1 MTVETPCLSPIS
13 GDTLYLEEL
22 SRKNIYLQLFGFL
35 ISGGTMRRFLKAL
48 LLFVMSVAVGQSV
61 YAQVKPIVQVAG
73 RLGQSEY
80 RVFTKDTLYQIAG
93 DYHVSGLLVIE
104 PGTTVEWLPDGR
116 LIDSVGGKIIADG
129 ELDAIW
135 DGNTAAV
142 TSFSARYCDLDYI
155 RAHVTITG
163 RPEYTAQGGPNGS
176 PNWVN
181 YASHLLFYYA
191 NNLQHCATDPNLKF
205 LQYKRD
211 VQRQPIIFRGRP
223 VNQNSEEWGHIV
235 ILPGADTAV
244 FRNVQFVNFR
254 KDTGVVRNQ
263 QFYNPTPAQGYDN
276 QQIIAADILNKK
288 MRRLTSG
295 GGGALTTFSSKTW
308 ILNSRFDSNMA
319 RYHGGALQL
328 LQAPWDQYV
337 EDPGARSFFPHD
349 PSLGSAH
356 DLNTY
361 PAGDLNSYLDT
372 IDQYGSFISTPF
384 GSIPRMRITSPNSG
398 PVQYRMLYDDGRQA
412 ANMGRIRRLYFRD
425 NRAMVISALRDIN
438 GYRDDPTNPPP
449 VINDGF
455 IGGIA
460 KNEAYGGALYISGRR
475 YDTIYF
481 GNGLALSLM
490 TNGVVSDPTDTMV
503 FERNYAANF
512 QRDSTG
518 GAKGGAI
525 YVDDSTALD
534 LGLSRFNDN
543 FTATPNVP
551 ATDWYRRSHMSQGGG
566 IYMAKASPYLRIR
579 DNVSFIGNRSGQGG
593 AIYVEAI
600 VNPFGKNI
608 AIYDPFL
615 SPEILGRDDIYFI
628 NNKAEYDGGA
638 IYTMRNMVVQGRF
651 ITTFDSASGG
661 LIDRRILFDSNA
673 AGLAGGAIAIDN
685 QTNHSIT
692 LESNARVLNTLFSY
706 NAAGD
711 SARVD
716 DTRLIKY
723 YDPLAN
729 PANPTNPYSV
739 TTLADRYQLPESI
752 RDEILGGGAIYSRYG
767 NTNLFRAVEFLSN
780 WTIDGNG
787 GAISMITPVETNR
800 YFLAHGDAAYA
811 YSSSFPGG
819 SALPFDDGPEPS
831 DMRYMTRFLKNKAVK
846 GSAPFRAHPRDT
858 TTLVENTLDD
868 PYRNG
873 TGLGG
878 AIYLNDRLQPVGGA
892 PGFPREDSVILHRV
906 RIQGGTAY
914 SGAAVYS
921 DNYDLKVTFSRS
933 LIANNM
939 AVSTEGRNVDTFAN
953 QTSPAASRT
962 AGAILYGEVIGPM
975 PLMDFHTGANSIYDN
990 DARYLVRVADAP
1002 QGTFGLGESGA
1013 DTLRGNFW
1021 GEVQAPVTTI
1031 LPTGTQ
1037 QETFFIQGESCSLP
1051 LKPGGAVN
1059 EQGPFESKHVYEYTP
1074 VPYGMIPD
1082 TLLIE
1087 GRVYD
1092 IYDKGL
1098 DIRAVDY
1105 SGPRMAP
1112 AEDFSV
1118 GIPPVLRQYPAGSV
1132 YEGKVVRRLTR
1143 DPFKAETDTTYAKLM
1158 SEFFGNHPIGY
1169 PLFLEAR
1176 AGYLGDLNTDNNDSC
1191 SLNHTVML
1199 VINAETG
1206 EFIRSNL
1213 KQYQEGDPRFWSRVE
1228 FVPDSINRDVLG
1240 RRATERR
1247 AAFSIG
1253 ELYRLTP
1260 AYYIEQGA
1268 SLEQARFFA
1277 ARYEDSV
1284 ALDGRRYGGAPNIL
1298 GGPTFNYVN
1307 RPNSPTFVDIYAG
1320 ERYHAL
1326 PVKTGD
1332 RIWVISRTM
1341 LWNTDSSRTWVENI
1355 SRFTG
1360 MEFLID
1366 AGNSVL
1372 APLLRGQAEL
1382 RNTLFLWEDRVYE
1395 SDSTGR
1401 RESPILEVTAND
1413 TNNFYDPRSLFYPD
1427 RYTGLRY
1434 EWTPLVETPGFA
1446 PSPSTDPAVSR
1457 LASWLRA
1464 DTVYP
1469 ANVDP
1474 AAIQRDIVHEWGFIR
1489 FWGNPHNPDVVP
1501 GGELLEVNVSNY
1513 PPDQRTIDSLKGLV
1527 GIDTVASYIFLYPP
1541 YFNCQ
1546 VYDPVNA
1553 RYLQQ
1558 DTVNISSA
1566 STATYRLRIFVQ
1578 DSIPVELNSVP
1589 GCWDPARNLVI
1600 AQWTDELRFNYDI
1613 NTDDEVEDRSAEAE
1627 SWDFRYGRTT
1637 YGFVF
1642 TQGNTGT
1649 TDDVTE
1655 VRPVWLADQY
1665 LSDVNHAVDNGATVL
1680 QTGNIIVRLDS
1691 TEADGLLQ
1699 NPGQANN
1706 TYNLDSVFTVIV
1718 NDGHT
1723 GNNKFDFRVLVNAQP
1738 RLLPSASGDFILP
1751 NAKEDFDYNRTLFDL
1766 SRAIRSE
1773 DRNRDQRRLYQLVY
1787 RDDALNDSSIQ
1798 DGAVV
1803 KDMTVTSTATIA
1815 KVRRDTCYLEAG
1827 ILDAPKTT
1835 PSWISINPISGIL
1848 YGTPGQNDA
1857 PRTDSITVI
1866 VTDEY
1871 GLSDVRSYAI
1881 TVDSTQH
1888 PPDLRGLPAI
1898 RCAIV
1903 GQQYKDSLCVSD
1915 RDFGRLAS
1923 PDRVNLKAVGK
1934 VEGETDVPLT
1944 VSPSTWSGPHN
1955 PDTCVPIS
1963 INTNAIPSQ
1972 FAGQKMTVEVI
1983 AEDQAGNKDTLTYEV
1998 AVSDVVDFEMTV
2010 HVENTNT
2017 TDGHASQELVFGL
2030 AQNATTGEDS
2040 ADLGRLDVNYCEY
2053 ELPLLPPP
2061 DVFDARWTIPSQ
2073 NGMLRNF
2080 YPTNPPSGR
2089 GRSAWKAFVQP
2100 GNLPGGSPF
2109 YPVRICWLLSEAAT
2123 ADSALTIA
2131 DLRSDLTGSN
2141 RGAFRVNM
2149 KNPTGH
2155 NVYSVNGI
2163 RIEISGD
2170 RACVVVLEPGIING
2184 FQIFYSTDT
2193 TSSVEDPI
2201 VAVAGKA
2208 GFQLAAN
2215 VPNPVTNTTE
2225 IAFTTPTRSDVRL
2238 EVFDVN
2244 GKLVKTLLSRSVPAG
2259 RQSVPWD
2266 GTDNRGRKAAS
2277 GTYTYR
2283 LTSGTTVISRTMIL
2297 TR

>member
-1 MTVETPCLSPIS
+1 
-13 GDTLYLEEL
+13 
-22 SRKNIYLQLFGFL
+22 
-35 ISGGTMRRFLKAL
+35 MRRFLKAL
-48 LLFVMSVAVGQSV
+48 LLLVMSAVVGQSAL
-61 YAQVKPIVQVAG
+61 AQPIAQIAG
-73 RLGQSEY
+73 RLGQTEY
-80 RVFTKDTLYQIAG
+80 RVLTKDTLYQVAG
-93 DYHVSGLLVIE
+93 DYHVSGLLIIE
-104 PGTTVEWLPDGR
+104 PGTTVEFLPDGR

-135 DGNTAAV
+135 DRNTAAV
-142 TSFSARYCDLDYI
+142 GSYTNRYCDLDYV
-155 RAHVTITG
+155 RDHVNISG
-163 RPEYTAQGGPNGS
+163 RPEFTAQGGPNGS

-191 NNLQHCATDPNLKF
+191 NHLQGCATDPNRRLT
-205 LQYKRD
+205 QYTRD
-211 VQRQPIIFRGRP
+211 VRRAPIIFRGRP
-223 VNQNSEEWGHIV
+223 INQNSEELGHIV

-263 QFYNPTPAQGYDN
+263 QFYNPQAAQGYDN
-276 QQIIAADILNKK
+276 QQIVSADILNKQ

-295 GGGALTTFSSKTW
+295 GGGAITTFSSKTW

-328 LQAPWDQYV
+328 LQSPWDANV
-337 EDPGARSFFPHD
+337 ADPGARSFFPHD
-349 PSLGSAH
+349 PSIGAAH
-356 DLNTY
+356 DSNTY
-361 PAGDLNSYLDT
+361 PAGDLNAYLDG
-372 IDQYGSFISTPF
+372 IDVYGSFISTPF
-384 GSIPRMRITSPNSG
+384 GSIPTMRVTTPNSG

-412 ANMGRIRRLYFRD
+412 ANMGRIRRVYFRD
-425 NRAMVISALRDIN
+425 NRAMVINAIRDVN
-438 GYRDDPTNPPP
+438 GYRDDPSTVVP

-455 IGGIA
+455 VGGIA
-460 KNEAYGGALYISGRR
+460 KNEAFGGALYISGRR

-490 TNGVVSDPTDTMV
+490 TGGLVSDPTDTLV

-512 QRDSTG
+512 QADSTG

-525 YVDDSTALD
+525 YVGDSTALD
-534 LGLSRFNDN
+534 FGLSRFNDN
-543 FTATPNVP
+543 FTATPQVP
-551 ATDWYRRSHMSQGGG
+551 RTDWYRRSHMSQGGG
-566 IYMAKASPYLRIR
+566 IYMSKISPYLRLR
-579 DNVSFIGNRSGQGG
+579 DNVTFINNRSGQGG
-593 AIYVEAI
+593 AIFVEAV

-615 SPEILGRDDIYFI
+615 SPEILGRDEINFI

-638 IYTMRNMVVQGRF
+638 IYTMRNMVVQGQF
-651 ITTFDSASGG
+651 ITTFDSLSGAVV
-661 LIDRRILFDSNA
+661 DRRILFDSNA
-673 AGLAGGAIAIDN
+673 AGLAGGAIVVDN
-685 QTNHSIT
+685 QTHHSLM
-692 LESNARVLNTLFSY
+692 LESNARVLNTLFS
-706 NAAGD
+706 NNSAGD
-711 SARVD
+711 STRVD

-739 TTLADRYQLPESI
+739 ATLADRYQLPLSL
-752 RDEILGGGAIYSRYG
+752 RSEILGGGAIYSRYG

-787 GAISMITPVETNR
+787 GAIAMITPVEANR
-800 YFLAHGDAAYA
+800 YFLADGDAAYA

-819 SALPFDDGPEPS
+819 SVLPFDDGPEPS
-831 DMRYMTRFLKNKAVK
+831 DMRYMTRFLLNKAVK
-846 GSAPFRAHPRDT
+846 GGAPFRQHPRDT
-858 TTLVENTLDD
+858 TTIVENTLDD

-906 RIQGGTAY
+906 RIQGDTAY

-921 DNYDLKVTFSRS
+921 DNFDLKVVFSRS
-933 LIANNM
+933 LIANNV
-939 AVSTEGRNVDTFAN
+939 AVSNEGRNIDTFAN
-953 QTSPAASRT
+953 WQTSPAASRT
-962 AGAILYGEVIGPM
+962 AGAILYGEIQGPM
-975 PLMDFHTGANSIYDN
+975 PLVDYHTGANSIYDN
-990 DARYLVRVADAP
+990 DARYLVRIADAP
-1002 QGTFGLGESGA
+1002 PGTPGLGASGA

-1037 QETFFIQGESCSLP
+1037 QETFFIQGDSCWLP
-1051 LKPGGAVN
+1051 LKNVGGTQAVN
-1059 EQGPFESKHVYEYTP
+1059 EQGPFESKHVYNYRP

-1082 TLLIE
+1082 TLLLE
-1087 GRVYD
+1087 GRIYD

-1112 AEDFSV
+1112 IEDFAV
-1118 GIPPVLRQYPAGSV
+1118 GIPPVLRQYAAGSV

-1143 DPFKAETDTTYAKLM
+1143 DPFKAEVDTTYAKLM
-1158 SEFFGNHPIGY
+1158 REFVGDHPIGY
-1169 PLFLEAR
+1169 PLFLESQADYR
-1176 AGYLGDLNTDNNDSC
+1176 GDANTDNNDPY

-1213 KQYQEGDPRFWSRVE
+1213 KQYQEGDARFWSRVE
-1228 FVPDSINRDVLG
+1228 FVPDSINRNVLG

-1260 AYYIEQGA
+1260 SYYLEQGFT
-1268 SLEQARFFA
+1268 LEEARFMA

-1284 ALDGRRYGGAPNIL
+1284 ALDGRRYGELPANL
-1298 GGPTFNYVN
+1298 GGPTFGYVN
-1307 RPNSPTFVDIYAG
+1307 RPSLPTPPNPPFVNVYAG

-1332 RIWVISRTM
+1332 RIWVISRTV
-1341 LWNTDSSRTWVENI
+1341 LWNSDSSRTWVENMA
-1355 SRFTG
+1355 RFTG
-1360 MEFLID
+1360 MEFRID
-1366 AGNSVL
+1366 VDNSVL
-1372 APLLRGQAEL
+1372 APFLRGQIDSLQAKTPAEL
-1382 RNTLFLWEDRVYE
+1382 RNTRFLWEDRVYE
-1395 SDSTGR
+1395 SDPTGR
-1401 RESPILEVTAND
+1401 IESSILDVTANEV
-1413 TNNFYDPRSLFYPD
+1413 NGFYDPRSLFFPD

-1434 EWTPLVETPGFA
+1434 EWTPLIETPGFT
-1446 PSPSTDPAVSR
+1446 PSPSTNPAAIR
-1457 LASWLRA
+1457 LASWLKA

-1469 ANVDP
+1469 ANVDQD
-1474 AAIQRDIVHEWGFIR
+1474 AIDRDTAHKWGFIR

-1501 GGELLEVNVSNY
+1501 GGELLEVKVSNY

-1527 GIDTVASYIFLYPP
+1527 GADTVADYIFLYPP

-1546 VYDPVNA
+1546 VYDPANA

-1589 GCWDPARNLVI
+1589 GCQDPGLNLVI
-1600 AQWTDELRFNYDI
+1600 AQWTDKLRFNYDV
-1613 NTDDEVEDRSAEAE
+1613 NTDDEVEDRAAEAE
-1627 SWDFRYGRTT
+1627 LWDFRYGRTT

-1665 LSDVNHAVDNGATVL
+1665 LRDVNQGLDNGATLL
-1680 QTGNIIVRLDS
+1680 QTGNLVVRIDS
-1691 TEADGLLQ
+1691 TEADGLLK
-1699 NPGQANN
+1699 NPAQLNN
-1706 TYNLDSVFTVIV
+1706 VYNLDSVYTVIV

-1723 GNNKFDFRVLVNAQP
+1723 GNNKFDYRVLVNAQP
-1738 RLLPSASGDFILP
+1738 RLLPNASGQYVLP
-1751 NAKEDFDYNRTLFDL
+1751 NAKEDFDYNRTMLDL
-1766 SRAIRSE
+1766 SRAITSE
-1773 DRNRDQRRLYQLVY
+1773 DRNFGQRRLYQLVY
-1787 RDDALNDSSIQ
+1787 RDDALNGADIQ

-1803 KDMTVTSTATIA
+1803 KDTTATSTATVA
-1815 KVRRDTCYLEAG
+1815 KVRKDTCYLEAG

-1835 PSWISINPISGIL
+1835 PSWLKINPISGIL
-1848 YGTPGQNDA
+1848 YGTPGLNDA
-1857 PRTDSITVI
+1857 PRTDSVTVI

-1871 GLSDVRSYAI
+1871 GLSDVRVYRI

-1888 PPDLRGLPAI
+1888 PPDLRGLPPI

-1915 RDFGRLAS
+1915 RDFGRLAA
-1923 PDRVNLKAVGK
+1923 PDTVTLTATGS
-1934 VEGETDVPLT
+1934 VPGQTPITLD
-1944 VSPSTWSGPHN
+1944 VSPSTWNGPFN
-1955 PDTCVPIS
+1955 PDTCLPIS
-1963 INTNAIPSQ
+1963 IETTAIPSA
-1972 FAGQKMTVEVI
+1972 FAGQKMIVEVI
-1983 AEDQAGNKDTLTYEV
+1983 AEDQAGNRDTLSYEV
-1998 AVSDVVDFEMTV
+1998 SVSDVVDFAMTV
-2010 HVENTNT
+2010 TVENTNS
-2017 TDGHASQELVFGL
+2017 TDGNARQELTFGL
-2030 AQNATTGEDS
+2030 AQNATTGEEADS
-2040 ADLGRLDVNYCEY
+2040 LGRLDEIYCEY
-2053 ELPLLPPP
+2053 ELPPLPPA
-2061 DVFDARWTIPSQ
+2061 DVFDARWTIPNN
-2073 NGMLRNF
+2073 NGIQRNF
-2080 YPTNPPSGR
+2080 YPTNPPSGQE
-2089 GRSAWKAFVQP
+2089 RSAWKAFIQP

-2109 YPVRICWLLSEAAT
+2109 FPVRICWSLDEAAE
-2123 ADSALTIA
+2123 ADSTLTIA
-2131 DLRSDLTGSN
+2131 DLRSDVTGSN

-2149 KNPTGH
+2149 KDPTGF
-2155 NVYSVNGI
+2155 NAYAVNGI
-2163 RIEISGD
+2163 RIEFDTVNGEVF
-2170 RACVVVLEPGIING
+2170 ACVVILEPGIIEG
-2184 FQIFYSTDT
+2184 FKIFYSSDT
-2193 TSSVEDPI
+2193 TSGVDDI
-2201 VAVAGKA
+2201 VAGEA

-2215 VPNPVTNTTE
+2215 VPNPVTSETE
-2225 IAFTTPTRSDVRL
+2225 IAFTVPSRSDVRL
-2238 EVFDVN
+2238 EVFDIN
-2244 GKLVKTLLSRSVPAG
+2244 GKLVKTLIKEAIPSG
-2259 RQSVPWD
+2259 RHTAIWD
-2266 GTDNRGRKAAS
+2266 GTDEQGRKAAS

-2283 LTSGTTVISRTMIL
+2283 LSSGTTVLSRTMIL